1 MGTQAQQTIYGSW
14 GVDGG
19 LLTPSFTTGYAN
31 KTYTELDCLSFT
43 NYLTYM
49 TYAIAPRGI
58 FQQASNP
65 TITLRVGHNG
75 NSDIE
80 KKVFWY
86 DVDNV
91 VQSVV
96 IDSIPDASFTQAYI
110 QHVYRIE
117 LYDYQQQTGSDSK
130 SRATFQWKI
139 LEDGVVIEES
149 HDGTTQ
155 LNSVFASQPPSK
167 DVSDNWCNTP
177 VVAISS
183 DGYNLFGVSQ
193 VEFDDFKISV
203 NGDES
208 CIP

>member
-1 MGTQAQQTIYGSW
+1 MTQ
-14 GVDGG
+14 
-19 LLTPSFTTGYAN
+19 
-31 KTYTELDCLSFT
+31 
-43 NYLTYM
+43 
-49 TYAIAPRGI
+49 

-75 NSDIE
+75 NFDIE
-80 KKVFWY
+80 KKVIWY
-86 DVDNV
+86 DVDDV

-96 IDSIPDASFTQAYI
+96 IDSIPTASFTQAYI

-130 SRATFQWKI
+130 SRSTFQWKI

-155 LNSVFASQPPSK
+155 LNSRFASEPPNK

-177 VVAISS
+177 VVAIASS
-183 DGYNLFGVSQ
+183 GYNLFGVDQ